1 LEVAGNIIYALAD
14 NTVTLIT
21 AVKSFILQGRILC
34 NEITTKPTKFLF
46 FFSDP
51 EGCSLLDPAVE
62 AVPSPGGGQEVVP
75 VGHDPAVQ
83 QQQREQTNCFTG

>member
-1 LEVAGNIIYALAD
+1 MAEFFVM
-14 NTVTLIT
+14 
-21 AVKSFILQGRILC
+21 KLQR
-34 NEITTKPTKFLF
+34 NQQNSY